1 MTTLQKVVLGAGSCA
16 VAVGAWYASPIL
28 CGALLGMTFCS
39 AAAATAV
46 QRGHAKKRM
55 RQALALED
63 ATVARQALDQLRVDG
78 ALPNELAMS
87 EALVYELE
95 GQHREA
101 VRALERLV
109 ESGQLGPSEIA
120 YARNNLAWSLAQIG
134 DAERAIAVAEQALA
148 GAPVWLAPY
157 CLGTLGVAQLLAGR
171 IQAAINTLREALGAG
186 DGQARA
192 QSIRAFYLGEA
203 LRGLGRFDEAASAYE
218 RCMSEAPNLGWAT
231 RARGRLGELAAATP
245 YRA

>member
-1 MTTLQKVVLGAGSCA
+1 MTRLQKVMLAAGSGA
-16 VAVGAWYASPIL
+16 VAVGAWYASPVL

-46 QRGHAKKRM
+46 QRGHTKKRM

-63 ATVARQALDQLRVDG
+63 ATVARQTLDQLRVDG

-101 VRALERLV
+101 VRALERLID
-109 ESGQLGPSEIA
+109 SGELGASDLA

-134 DAERAIAVAEQALA
+134 EAERAIAVAEQALD
-148 GAPVWLAPY
+148 GAPPWLAPY

-171 IQAAINTLREALGAG
+171 TQAAITTLREALGAG
-186 DGQARA
+186 DGQGRA

-203 LRGLGRFDEAASAYE
+203 LRGLGRFDEAAWAYE
-218 RCMSEAPNLGWAT
+218 RCMREAPNLGWAT